1 MGMRNI
7 LHGTVLKATP
17 DRIQLRWRG
26 QTLEAVNS
34 PSRAYLPPPGSPLA
48 FFIRPEYVRLI
59 RKDRGAPDPSHHMNL
74 MSGTVVSQ
82 TDFGTTWTLVS
93 QTSFRMQQISRQN
106 AQLQQSYGE
115 LKLQVA
121 RLSAPG
127 RIAQEARRL
136 GLLLPNGGSVHL
148 LEVAGARGGQP
159 EPVAQPAAFALKP
172 LLGDQP

>member
-1 MGMRNI
+1 M
-7 LHGTVLKATP
+7 P
-17 DRIQLRWRG
+17 P
-26 QTLEAVNS
+26 TLQA
-34 PSRAYLPPPGSPLA
+34 
-48 FFIRPEYVRLI
+48 
-59 RKDRGAPDPSHHMNL
+59 M
-74 MSGTVVSQ
+74 
-82 TDFGTTWTLVS
+82 VS
-93 QTSFRMQQISRQN
+93 QTSFRMEQMTRQN
-106 AQLQQSYGE
+106 SQLQQSYGE

-136 GLLLPNGGSVHL
+136 GLRLPKGGSVHL

>member
-1 MGMRNI
+1 
-7 LHGTVLKATP
+7 
-17 DRIQLRWRG
+17 
-26 QTLEAVNS
+26 
-34 PSRAYLPPPGSPLA
+34 
-48 FFIRPEYVRLI
+48 
-59 RKDRGAPDPSHHMNL
+59 
-74 MSGTVVSQ
+74 MSGARGRSRRGKLRVVAPPRPAPRRL
-82 TDFGTTWTLVS
+82 TAFLITCAVVVGPLVFGIVTLQAMVS
-93 QTSFRMQQISRQN
+93 QTSFRMEEMTRQN
-106 AQLQQSYGE
+106 SQLQQSYGE

-136 GLLLPNGGSVHL
+136 GLRLPKGGSVHL